1 MQHRYLNYLF
11 LVLLFTVL
19 AGGQQA
25 PVQAHSP
32 NPHHPKAVDPNHLP
46 SEETV
51 NAFLRQ
57 TFGYDASLS
66 WKIADIRP
74 SEAEGLAEVDV
85 TISGPQG
92 AQSQKFY
99 VTPDGHHAVIGEIL
113 PFGAHPYDSARKQL
127 EKGVTGP
134 THGPADAA
142 VTVVEFSDLQCPH
155 CKEAQPTLERLMAED
170 KDVRVVFQNF
180 PLPMH
185 DWAMKGAAFADCV
198 GRSSHE
204 AFWKFIS
211 NVYGAQS
218 DITAANVDEKLTALA
233 DNAGVKGTDVAAC
246 AANPETTSR
255 IERSVDLGRSLEVNS
270 TPTIFINGRKL
281 SSGGLPY
288 EVLQKLVDFA
298 AKEPRTAAP

>member
-155 CKEAQPTLERLMAED
+155 CKEAGNGYIREHLQVSPSFHPD
-170 KDVRVVFQNF
+170 SQ
-180 PLPMH
+180 
-185 DWAMKGAAFADCV
+185 
-198 GRSSHE
+198 SH
-204 AFWKFIS
+204 
-211 NVYGAQS
+211 
-218 DITAANVDEKLTALA
+218 
-233 DNAGVKGTDVAAC
+233 
-246 AANPETTSR
+246 R
-255 IERSVDLGRSLEVNS
+255 
-270 TPTIFINGRKL
+270 
-281 SSGGLPY
+281 
-288 EVLQKLVDFA
+288 
-298 AKEPRTAAP
+298 